1 MRLFALALLVATPTI
16 AEAQTYYV
24 NIYNNAP
31 SSIVAFAQA
40 PAGTGAFRAI
50 VLADHP
56 VRGGGDSATVA
67 FRKDDGGCLRDFKTT
82 FADGRVL
89 LLKAYNVCRMPVY
102 RTGPVLARAM
112 RETAARRSSEAAA
125 RDAAR

>member
-1 MRLFALALLVATPTI
+1 MRLLALALLVATPTI

-50 VLADHP
+50 VLAHHP

-89 LLKAYNVCRMPVY
+89 LLKGYNVCRMPVY

-112 RETAARRSSEAAA
+112 RETAAMRASEAAA
-125 RDAAR
+125 RDAPR